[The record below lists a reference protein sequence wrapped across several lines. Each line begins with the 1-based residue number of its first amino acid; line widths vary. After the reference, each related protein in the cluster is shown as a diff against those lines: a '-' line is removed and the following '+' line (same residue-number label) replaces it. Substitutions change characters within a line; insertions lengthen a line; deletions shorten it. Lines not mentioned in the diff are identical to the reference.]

1 MTRSARR
8 ALTLVQDVAWLLV
21 VGLLLPLWM
30 FLALIGL
37 VVIVAKQLAL
47 WAGGNKAAPKSPYDP
62 IRVAA
67 PGTSRP

>member
-1 MTRSARR
+1 VRVTSRR
-8 ALTLVQDVAWLLV
+8 ALTLVQDIAWLLV

-37 VVIVAKQLAL
+37 VVIVSKQVAL
-47 WAGGNKAAPKSPYDP
+47 WAGGNKAAPRSPYDP